1 MDQREVFALTFQL
14 DYVVSSLELELIKK
28 KLNPCFSRPLNHVY
42 ILLYEIDASEVDGE
56 LV

>member
-28 KLNPCFSRPLNHVY
+28 KLNPCFSRPLNYVY